1 MLKLVPALVAAAV
14 LALAAGSAS
23 AEERMWIGFHDDPTL
38 RYGPRPAGRAGRRA
52 GRERDDRADARR
64 VAQRRAEAPRKC
76 DERVR
81 PSYRFA
87 DLDEFVRN
95 AQERGMEVLMT
106 IWGTPKWANGGKGPA
121 YLPTKMADFQNFT
134 RALATRYSGRRPG
147 YPFVRFYGIW
157 NESNLGNFLAPQFNS
172 AGKIVSPAAYAKL
185 AAAGYAGI
193 KAGSPRAQVAIGETS
208 SNGKD
213 KPKAGATDSTTPG
226 TFAKLVAQANKKL
239 KFDAW
244 AQHPYPVPVNQGP
257 EQKVRYPNVAFSTM
271 KQFETDLDK
280 WFGRKNIPIWI
291 TEYGNETKPGEP
303 KGVTEA
309 QQAAYVPQAIAIAK
323 KDKRIPMF
331 VWFVFRDSSGSPWQS
346 GVYRTTGA
354 AKPAASR
361 WAAAAKPVDR
371 LNGKVTVKGGTANPA
386 VNVNYRDMCANNAA
400 GATVGVVSRTFRG
413 AQVVQAGR
421 RRHCSRSTARSRSGS
436 PASSSRRVR
445 PTASRWTR
453 TRPRRP
459 RSGGRSR
466 SSVPSP
472 SAGCHGL
479 RNPFML
485 AGRHCTTPQEVK
497 ARKRVEP

>member
-23 AEERMWIGFHDDPTL
+23 AEERMWIGFHDDPVL
-38 RYGPRPAGRAGRRA
+38 RYGPDRLAELDAVRGANATIVRTLVEWRSVAPTRPRSATNAF
-52 GRERDDRADARR
+52 D
-64 VAQRRAEAPRKC
+64 
-76 DERVR
+76 

-157 NESNLGNFLAPQFNS
+157 NESNLGNFLAPQFNK

-213 KPKAGATDSTTPG
+213 KPKPGATDSTTPG
-226 TFAKLVAQANKKL
+226 TFAKLLAQANKKL

-257 EQKVRYPNVAFSTM
+257 AQKVRYPNVAFSTM
-271 KQFETDLDK
+271 KQFESDLDK

-291 TEYGNETKPGEP
+291 TEYGNETRPGEP
-303 KGVTEA
+303 KGVSEA
-309 QQAAYVPQAIAIAK
+309 QQAAYVPQAIAFAR
-323 KDKRIPMF
+323 KDPRIPMF

-346 GVYRTTGA
+346 GVYRTSGA

-361 WAAAAKPVDR
+361 WAAAAKTTDK

-386 VNVNYRDMCANNAA
+386 LNVNYRDMCANNVA

-413 AQVVQAGR
+413 AQVVQAGQATTLLGFDCTVTFR
-421 RRHCSRSTARSRSGS
+421 LTGLVVAKGQTY
-436 PASSSRRVR
+436 RVEVDAN
-445 PTASRWTR
+445 TASTPPKRR
-453 TRPRRP
+453 TITIVG
-459 RSGGRSR
+459 S
-466 SSVPSP
+466 
-472 SAGCHGL
+472 
-479 RNPFML
+479 
-485 AGRHCTTPQEVK
+485 
-497 ARKRVEP
+497 